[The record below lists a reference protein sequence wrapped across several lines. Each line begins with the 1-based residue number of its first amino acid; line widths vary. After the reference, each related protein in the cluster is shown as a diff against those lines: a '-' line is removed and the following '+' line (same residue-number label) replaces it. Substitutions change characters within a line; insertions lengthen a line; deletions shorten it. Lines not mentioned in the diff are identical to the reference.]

1 MIMLTLKQN
10 ALTYIFWYIFQDLS
24 EHINI
29 VIYLHQISNVICLEE
44 PKFHVKIAVKI
55 PIFLET
61 FTLNSFSFHIQ
72 RVQTFPKK

>member
-1 MIMLTLKQN
+1 MIMLTPKHN
-10 ALTYIFWYIFQDLS
+10 ALTYIFWHIFQNLS

-29 VIYLHQISNVICLEE
+29 VIYLHQTSNVICLEE
-44 PKFHVKIAVKI
+44 PKFHVKITVKI

-61 FTLNSFSFHIQ
+61 FSLNSFSFHIQ